1 LESNKTDAEEAEFRE
16 SYSQQLRGKKQQV
29 YDSEM
34 GHNALEEERKQVNQQ
49 AMKTPG
55 RRGEIIKNEEID
67 KEFSKRYTEH
77 KKKERSLLATCR
89 YLLKVSKCS
98 SVS

>member
-1 LESNKTDAEEAEFRE
+1 LESKSNDTEEEAMFRKQ
-16 SYSQQLRGKKQQV
+16 YSHHLRDKKQQI
-29 YDSEM
+29 YDSHM

-67 KEFSKRYTEH
+67 KELSRRYSEHIKSKILY
-77 KKKERSLLATCR
+77 
-89 YLLKVSKCS
+89 
-98 SVS
+98 

>member
-1 LESNKTDAEEAEFRE
+1 MVTCRVGIGLESNKTDAEEVEFRE
-16 SYSQQLRGKKQQV
+16 NYSQQLRGKKQQV
-29 YDSEM
+29 YDSQM

-67 KEFSKRYTEH
+67 KESPNGIRNTKKRM
-77 KKKERSLLATCR
+77 
-89 YLLKVSKCS
+89 YLNLF
-98 SVS
+98 

>member
-1 LESNKTDAEEAEFRE
+1 MVIYRVGIGLESNKTDAEEAEFRE
-16 SYSQQLRGKKQQV
+16 NYSQQLRGKKQQV
-29 YDSEM
+29 YDSHM

-77 KKKERSLLATCR
+77 KKRN
-89 YLLKVSKCS
+89 VP
-98 SVS
+98 

>member
-1 LESNKTDAEEAEFRE
+1 MYTVGDLESESNNTDAQEAEFRE
-16 SYSQQLRGKKQQV
+16 NYSQQLRGKKQQV
-29 YDSEM
+29 YDTQM

-67 KEFSKRYTEH
+67 KEFSKRYREH
-77 KKKERSLLATCR
+77 KKRI
-89 YLLKVSKCS
+89 
-98 SVS
+98 

>member
-1 LESNKTDAEEAEFRE
+1 MVRRRVGIGLESNKTDAEEAEFRE
-16 SYSQQLRGKKQQV
+16 NYSQQLRGKKQQV
-29 YDSEM
+29 YDSQM

-67 KEFSKRYTEH
+67 KEFPSGILNTKKRM
-77 KKKERSLLATCR
+77 
-89 YLLKVSKCS
+89 YLNLF
-98 SVS
+98 